1 MKTLIKYLKGYEKE
15 CFLAPFF
22 KLLEACMDLIVP
34 LAMSVIIDQ
43 GIENQDLAFIRNMAI
58 LLVVL
63 AAVGLLCAITAQFFA
78 AKAAAGFGRKLR
90 SALFRHIQ
98 SLSAETVDEIGTST
112 LVTRMTSDVNTVQN
126 GVNLC
131 LRLLLRS
138 PIVVFGAMIMALS
151 LDWKTAMVFV
161 VVIPLLLLSVFI
173 ISGVTIP
180 GYRRVQSVLDRVL
193 GITHENLTGV
203 RVIRA
208 FRMEQR
214 EVQEFDSANA
224 ELTALQL
231 RMGRIS
237 VLLNP
242 LTYLLINLGVLAI
255 IQFGGVRVNVGS
267 LTQGEVVAMMNYAA
281 QILTEGVKL
290 ANFIILMAKMFSS
303 AGRIQSVFQR
313 KAGMEQ
319 GNATPEEGSGA
330 PVVELRDVSLT
341 YKGAAYASL
350 SHIHLKV
357 TRGETIGIIGGTGAG
372 KTSLISLLSRFY
384 DATEGQVLVDG
395 LDVKEYALTDL
406 RSKIG
411 LVPQKA
417 QLFAGTI
424 RSNLL
429 WGNENATEDDLWR
442 ALKLAQADEM
452 VREKEGGLDA
462 VVTQNGRNFSG
473 GQRQRLT
480 IARAL
485 VRRPEILILDDSAS
499 ALDYATDAR
508 LRMALKS
515 IAGETTTFI
524 VSQRASSL
532 LHADQ
537 ILVLED
543 GEPVGLGTSEELLKT
558 CPVYREIYETQF
570 QSTEKEA
577 ACE

>member
-1 MKTLIKYLKGYEKE
+1 MKSLLKYLKGYEKE
-15 CFLAPFF
+15 SFFAPFF
-22 KLLEACMDLIVP
+22 KLLEACFDLFVP
-34 LAMSVIIDQ
+34 LVMAVIIDE
-43 GIENQDLAFIRNMAI
+43 GIICQDLVFIRNMAVV
-58 LLVVL
+58 LVML

-78 AKAAAGFGRKLR
+78 AKAAAGFGRGLR
-90 SALFRHIQ
+90 SALFHHIQ
-98 SLSAETVDEIGTST
+98 SLSAETVDQVGTST
-112 LVTRMTSDVNTVQN
+112 LVTRMTSDINTVQN
-126 GVNLC
+126 GVNWC

-138 PIVVFGAMIMALS
+138 PIVVFGAVLMALS
-151 LDWKTAMVFV
+151 IDWKTALVFIA
-161 VVIPLLLLSVFI
+161 VIPLLLASVLV

-180 GYRRVQSVLDRVL
+180 GYRRVQAVLDRVL

-214 EVQEFDSANA
+214 EVQEFDDANA

-242 LTYLLINLGVLAI
+242 LTYLLMNLGVLVI
-255 IQFGGVRVNVGS
+255 IQISGVRVNVGS
-267 LTQGEVVAMMNYAA
+267 LTQGEVVAMVNYAA

-290 ANFIILMAKMFSS
+290 ANFIILAAKMFSS
-303 AGRIQSVFQR
+303 AGRIQSVFEW
-313 KAGMEQ
+313 KPGMEQ
-319 GNATPEEGSGA
+319 GSAAPEEDCSA
-330 PVVELRDVSLT
+330 PVAELRNVSLT
-341 YKGAAYASL
+341 YRGAAYASL
-350 SHIHLKV
+350 SNINLTV
-357 TRGETIGIIGGTGAG
+357 QRGETVGIIGGTGSG
-372 KTSLISLLSRFY
+372 KTSLISLLPRFY
-384 DATEGQVLVDG
+384 DATAGEVLVDG
-395 LDVKEYALTDL
+395 VNVKEYPLSDL
-406 RSKIG
+406 RAKIG

-429 WGNENATEDDLWR
+429 WGNEDATEEDLWH
-442 ALKLAQADEM
+442 ALELAQADEI
-452 VREKEGGLDA
+452 VKGKDGGLDA
-462 VVTQNGRNFSG
+462 VVAQNGKNFSG

-515 IAGETTTFI
+515 IAGETTVWI

-532 LHADQ
+532 IHADQ

-543 GEPVGLGTSEELLKT
+543 GAPVGLGTSDELLAA

-570 QSTEKEA
+570 QGTKKEA
-577 ACE
+577 E